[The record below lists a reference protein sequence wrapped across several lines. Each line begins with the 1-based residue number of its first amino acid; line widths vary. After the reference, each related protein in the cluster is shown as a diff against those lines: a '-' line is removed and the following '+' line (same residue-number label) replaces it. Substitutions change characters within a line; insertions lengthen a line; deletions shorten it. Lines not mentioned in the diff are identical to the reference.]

1 MNLVITG
8 STSGIGFETIK
19 ALYPLFDKLILP
31 VRNLEKAQQMISKF
45 DNPEKFD
52 CLKMDLSS
60 MESVHQVGKQL
71 ANSYEKIDVLINNA
85 GGMFPKGKK
94 TQEGLDWSFAVNHL
108 GHFHLSHLLLQNLIQ
123 AKGKVLFVSSEFHRM
138 GSVNPTD
145 LGLLKTSNSWKNYSD
160 AKLYNILTSNKLN
173 NLFSS
178 KGLNSYSLHPGAVN
192 TSFGSE
198 SDPLSKIFINLT
210 KPFFISPQK
219 GAQTS
224 IFIAKSNKDELQS
237 GGYYDKKKL
246 KSPSSK
252 ANDTALQDKLYDF
265 SLQQLEEILS

>member
-8 STSGIGFETIK
+8 STSGIGLETVK

-31 VRNLEKAQQMISKF
+31 VRNLEKAKKLVSRF

-52 CLKMDLSS
+52 CLEMDLSS
-60 MESVHQVGKQL
+60 MKSVHKAGKQITD
-71 ANSYEKIDVLINNA
+71 SYDQIDLLINNA
-85 GGMFPKGKK
+85 GGMFPNSKK
-94 TQEGLDWSFAVNHL
+94 TKEGLDWSFAVNHL
-108 GHFHLSHLLLQNLIQ
+108 GHFHLSQLLLQNLIQ
-123 AKGKVLFVSSEFHRM
+123 AKGKVVFVSSEFHRL
-138 GSVNPTD
+138 GSVKLND
-145 LGLLKTSNSWKNYSD
+145 MGLHNGTSSWKNYSD
-160 AKLYNILTSNKLN
+160 VKLYNILTTNKLHT
-173 NLFSS
+173 LYSE
-178 KGLNSYSLHPGAVN
+178 KGLASYSLHPGAVN

-198 SDPLSKIFINLT
+198 SDLLSKVFINLT

-219 GAQTS
+219 GAKTS

-246 KSPSSK
+246 KKPSSK
-252 ANDTALQDKLYDF
+252 AEDVVLQDKLYDF

>member
-8 STSGIGFETIK
+8 STSGIGVETVK

-31 VRNLEKAQQMISKF
+31 VRNLGKAEKLVSQF
-45 DNPEKFD
+45 DHPEKFD
-52 CLKMDLSS
+52 CLEMDLSS
-60 MESVHQVGKQL
+60 MQSVHQTGKQITE
-71 ANSYEKIDVLINNA
+71 SYGQIDLLINNA

-94 TQEGLDWSFAVNHL
+94 TKEGLDWSFAVNHL
-108 GHFHLSHLLLQNLIQ
+108 GHFHLSQLLLQNLIRS
-123 AKGKVLFVSSEFHRM
+123 KGKLVFVSSEFHRM
-138 GSVNPTD
+138 GSVKLHD
-145 LGLLKTSNSWKNYSD
+145 LGLHTSTSSWKNYSD
-160 AKLYNILTSNKLN
+160 AKLYNILTSKKFHKLY
-173 NLFSS
+173 SE
-178 KGLNSYSLHPGAVN
+178 KGLASYSLHPGAVN

-198 SDPLSKIFINLT
+198 SDPLSKIFITIT

-224 IFIAKSNKDELQS
+224 IFLAKSNKDELQS

-252 ANDTALQDKLYDF
+252 AKDAALQDKLYDF